1 VRLLIADDH
10 PIFCEG
16 LQAHLTRQGHDVVAV
31 AHDGAQAL
39 RLCADLA
46 PAVAILDM
54 EMPVLNGL
62 GAAREI
68 QRTTS
73 TRVVMLT
80 LHHEEQYLLEA
91 LRAGVKGYVLKS
103 QAGRDIV
110 EAITAVA
117 AGGTYVSPA
126 VSGAL
131 VERFL
136 AGRQEDAASPL
147 SLRESQVLQ
156 LVAEGRTTKQIAQ
169 ALDLSVKTV
178 EAHRT
183 SLMRK
188 LDIHDVAGLVRY
200 AVRRGVVRA

>member
-1 VRLLIADDH
+1 MRLLIADDH
-10 PIFCEG
+10 PLFCEG
-16 LQAHLTRQGHDVVAV
+16 LQAHLTRLGHEVVAV
-31 AHDGAQAL
+31 AHDGAEAL
-39 RLCADLA
+39 RLCAQLA
-46 PAVAILDM
+46 PAVAVLDV

-68 QRTTS
+68 QRTTD
-73 TRVVMLT
+73 TRVVLLT
-80 LHHEEQYLLEA
+80 LHHEEQFLLDA

-103 QAGRDIV
+103 QAGHDV
-110 EAITAVA
+110 AEAVRAVA
-117 AGGTYVSPA
+117 AGGTYVSPTL
-126 VSGAL
+126 SGPL
-131 VERFL
+131 IERFL
-136 AGRQEDAASPL
+136 AGPEQAPAPPL

-156 LVAEGRTTKQIAQ
+156 LVAEGKTSKQVAQ

-200 AVRRGVVRA
+200 AVRRGGVRA